1 MTTDFKDRFS
11 AHAEQYAKY
20 RPTYP
25 DALFEHV
32 AAVAPA
38 RDVALDVG
46 CGNGQAAFSLAKHF
60 AKVMG
65 TDASAKQIDI
75 AQEKAKNMSN
85 ISFEA
90 CTAEDSGKQ
99 LADHSV
105 DLITVAQ
112 AVHWFQLD
120 AFYANVKRLL
130 KPGKGVLAVWTYPIV
145 AFPHD
150 PHVHQTTQD
159 FYHWLHKEQLW
170 DPCIRQYFDS
180 LYRDLPFPFDESD
193 DISPRQWTQT
203 ARWSIDDLFGFF
215 SSWSA
220 VQTVRAQRNRDV
232 VAEWEDRFR
241 DAWRQDGG
249 AQDTKD
255 IQWHFHLRCGRNP
268 L

>member
-1 MTTDFKDRFS
+1 MATAFKDRFS
-11 AHAEQYAKY
+11 VQAQQYAKY

-25 DALFEHV
+25 DALFEHL

-38 RDVALDVG
+38 REFALDVG

-75 AQEKAKNMSN
+75 AQKKAANMSN

-120 AFYANVKRLL
+120 PFYANVKRLL

-150 PHVHQTTQD
+150 AHVNQMTQD
-159 FYHWLHKEQLW
+159 FYQWLHKEQLW
-170 DPCIRQYFDS
+170 DAGIRTHVDT

-203 ARWSIDDLFGFF
+203 AKWSFDDLLGFF

-220 VQTVRAQRNRDV
+220 VQNAHSRLERDV
-232 VAEWEDRFR
+232 IGEWEDRFR
-241 DAWRQDGG
+241 DAWQKDGG
-249 AQDTKD
+249 AQETKD
-255 IQWHFHLRCGRNP
+255 VKWLFHLRCGRNP